1 MANRMLIGTC
11 DICGQEGQCIPVT
24 FIPGAGKDGVMVKP
38 YKGMAGNASKE
49 ISLQVCEAC
58 GRECGRTCK
67 GSWITALI
75 GHFLT
80 IAGYFLLT
88 KGRDY
93 GPVSSMMI
101 IIGWVMAIIAST
113 ILVVN
118 IHHERGKKGLFVPVF
133 LICIPMVGMLPL
145 LLYGKSIN
153 RCCRAKTALRPVA
166 VERQRAA
173 QAQNEAMARREEKGE
188 ALTEA
193 EQAQLADWK
202 QEQEAAARQE
212 QSALEAQAKK
222 ANGGNLWYAVLSL
235 LFTIALAI
243 YGADVYQSGRGYMQ
257 LFGTLKLSGRE
268 FMVLI
273 ILLLI
278 GDVIYLLSALKKKNR
293 S

>member
-24 FIPGAGKDGVMVKP
+24 FIPDGSKDGVMVKP

-58 GRECGRTCK
+58 GREHGRTCK
-67 GSWITALI
+67 WAWITALI
-75 GHFLT
+75 GQLLT
-80 IAGYFLLT
+80 IAGYLLLT

-118 IHHERGKKGLFVPVF
+118 IHHERGKKGMFVPVF
-133 LICIPMVGMLPL
+133 LTCLPMVGLLPL

-153 RCCRAKTALRPVA
+153 RCCRARTALLPVA

-173 QAQNEAMARREEKGE
+173 QAQIESMARMEEKGE

-193 EQAQLADWK
+193 EQAQMADWK
-202 QEQEAAARQE
+202 QE
-212 QSALEAQAKK
+212 QSALEAQVDK

-235 LFTIALAI
+235 LLTIALAI

-257 LFGTLKLSGRE
+257 LFGTLKLSERE
-268 FMVLI
+268 FTVII

-278 GDVIYLLSALKKKNR
+278 GDVIYLVSTLKKKNR